1 MTAKPALH
9 PPTQSHT
16 ILMTTARVII
26 LNISLGGLW
35 RWLRQ
40 LSICLQCRRPGFNPR
55 VKNISWRRT
64 WQPTPV
70 FLPGESPRMEEPA
83 GCSPWGRE
91 ELDTT
96 ERQSSTQR
104 SCSFLQNPRLPLP
117 PEHPGP
123 WRRRCPAQPRT
134 RTSAFALLSSW
145 NAFPPDPVWLAP
157 SHVSLVLFACCLC
170 RAGLWLHFW
179 KLQALLRPTL
189 FILSTCFI
197 FPYRIFIIWHV
208 GYILLFI
215 VCV

>member
-16 ILMTTARVII
+16 ILMTTARGII

-40 LSICLQCRRPGFNPR
+40 LSICLQCRRPGLNPR

-123 WRRRCPAQPRT
+123 WRLRCPAQPRT

-145 NAFPPDPVWLAP
+145 NAFPPDPV
-157 SHVSLVLFACCLC
+157 
-170 RAGLWLHFW
+170 
-179 KLQALLRPTL
+179 
-189 FILSTCFI
+189 
-197 FPYRIFIIWHV
+197 
-208 GYILLFI
+208 
-215 VCV
+215 